1 MNRNL
6 VQNAVENIFNRDLTY
21 MKNEARNIIDGEE
34 TISMIDYS
42 RVVAHLDAIVDEIV
56 DMFCEEPSSKKEDE

>member
-42 RVVAHLDAIVDEIV
+42 RVVAHLDAMVDEIV
-56 DMFCEEPSSKKEDE
+56 NMFCEEPNSKREDE